1 MKKVSI
7 NYNKS
12 DEYMDFQSER
22 GCLEPK
28 LKKKIRLTVIGIHV
42 GLLLILVSAFLISK
56 YMKDEKPVVIQVK
69 LVSSNSLTSSSM
81 ENISSPQPQEV
92 KRRPDPVKSKTK
104 IKRPKIKKPK
114 VKKSTKKKVVKRSK
128 PKKHLLSSKDIIVT
142 KKVIKSEPIKKL
154 TPLPTV
160 DIAKNL
166 TSSYRAKRTKTHSI
180 QGAIASTG
188 NVSQNYADKL
198 FTAIYQI
205 WKQPAKSELHGR
217 RPIVILQITIG
228 TSGSIINS
236 RISQKSGVSVM
247 DYSAKALLKKIAKL
261 PPPPNGKQTF
271 TISLEIID

>member
-12 DEYMDFQSER
+12 DKSIDLPVER
-22 GCLEPK
+22 GCLEPT

-42 GLLLILVSAFLISK
+42 GLILILVCAFLISK

-69 LVSSNSLTSSSM
+69 LVNSSNINSSSM
-81 ENISSPQPQEV
+81 ESVSLPQET
-92 KRRPDPVKSKTK
+92 KRTPEPVKSK
-104 IKRPKIKKPK
+104 IKRPK
-114 VKKSTKKKVVKRSK
+114 VKKSTTKKVVKRSK
-128 PKKHLLSSKDIIVT
+128 PKKHLLSAKDIIVT
-142 KKVIKSEPIKKL
+142 KKVIKSTPEKKI
-154 TPLPTV
+154 TPLPKV

-166 TSSYRAKRTKTHSI
+166 TRSYRSNRNKTHSI

-217 RPIVILQITIG
+217 RPIAILQITIDND
-228 TSGSIINS
+228 GSIVNS
-236 RISQKSGVSVM
+236 RISQKSGISVM
-247 DYSAKALLKKIAKL
+247 DYSAKDLLKKIDKL
-261 PPPPNGKQTF
+261 PAPPKGKQTF

>member
-1 MKKVSI
+1 MKKMSI
-7 NYNKS
+7 NYNKN
-12 DEYMDFQSER
+12 DEYMDFQVER
-22 GCLEPK
+22 GSLEPK

-42 GLLLILVSAFLISK
+42 GLVLILVSAFLISK
-56 YMKDEKPVVIQVK
+56 YMKEEKPVVIQVK
-69 LVSSNSLTSSSM
+69 LVSLNSLNSSSF
-81 ENISSPQPQEV
+81 ESSPSPADI
-92 KRRPDPVKSKTK
+92 KREPIKKRSEIKAPKKAK
-104 IKRPKIKKPK
+104 IKRPK
-114 VKKSTKKKVVKRSK
+114 VKKSRTKKVVKRSK

-142 KKVIKSEPIKKL
+142 KKVIKSEPAKKF

-166 TSSYRAKRTKTHSI
+166 TSSYRAKRTKTHST

-217 RPIVILQITIG
+217 RPIVVLQITIG

-236 RISQKSGVSVM
+236 RISQKSGISVM